1 MASTFL
7 GLSITSR
14 GLNAAQIGLATT
26 TNNMSNIDTT
36 GYSRQVV
43 TQTSVG
49 PAAVYSSS
57 LVGEGVEVTSVDR
70 VRSFRLDQKY
80 WQQNSA
86 SSQAEA
92 TSTCLQQVEN
102 VFGSTTTS
110 NITTDLNTFTSELS
124 TLASSTTDT
133 SVRAT
138 VLSDAQTLCDT
149 INTASTTLTTQR
161 SDIDSDVKT
170 TVGQINS
177 YATQIATLNK
187 QISVASASGASTNEL
202 EDQRGLVVDDLSGLV
217 GINVTQE
224 DNGDLTI
231 AVAGATLVS
240 GDKANELECYT
251 ITDTTSTQ
259 NGMSG
264 IRWTDSGEDFDTGD
278 SGALNGY
285 LQVRDGST
293 ADSKGIPYYISQLD
307 DFARTFAK
315 AFNEGVTSGST
326 TYSGSAD
333 GVGIDDDATTGTRF
347 FSYDN
352 LSSADLMASGTDID
366 AVYSNITAANI
377 SVSKDIIDDTD
388 KIPTASSTGG
398 DSNVKNLTDLISICT
413 DVNISGNSTVSGL
426 YNVIVATVAG
436 ASASAQTEYDR
447 KNTSTTYINTS
458 RSSVSG
464 VSSNEETTNLTTYQ
478 AAYAASAS
486 MASTWSEIY
495 STTINMVNTD

>member
-7 GLSITSR
+7 GLTITSS

-36 GYSRQVV
+36 GYSRQVLN
-43 TQTSVG
+43 QTSVG

-57 LVGEGVEVTSVDR
+57 LVGEGVEVTSVDS

-80 WQQNSA
+80 WQTNSA
-86 SSQAEA
+86 SSKAEA
-92 TSTCLQQVEN
+92 TSTCLQQVEK

-110 NITTDLNTFTSELS
+110 DITTDLNTFTSELS
-124 TLASSTTDT
+124 TLASSPTDT

-138 VLSDAQTLCDT
+138 VLADAQTLCDT
-149 INTASTTLTTQR
+149 INAASTTLTAQR
-161 SDIDSDVKT
+161 SDIDTDVKT
-170 TVGQINS
+170 TVEQINS

-202 EDQRGLVVDDLSGLV
+202 EDQRRLVVDNLSGLI

-231 AVAGATLVS
+231 AVAGSTLVS
-240 GDKANELECYT
+240 GNKANALECYT
-251 ITDTTSTQ
+251 ITDATSAQ

-264 IRWTDSGEDFDTGD
+264 IRWSDSGKNFNTGT

-293 ADSKGIPYYISQLD
+293 ADSKGIPYYTSQLD
-307 DFARTFAK
+307 NFARTFAQ
-315 AFNEGVTSGST
+315 AFNEGVTSGTT
-326 TYSGSAD
+326 TYNGSAD

-352 LSSADLMASGTDID
+352 LSSADLMASGTDTA
-366 AVYSNITAANI
+366 AVYQHITAANI
-377 SVSKDIIDDTD
+377 SVSKDIADDTD
-388 KIPTASSTGG
+388 KIATASSTGG
-398 DSNVKNLTDLISICT
+398 DSNTDNLTDLISIAT
-413 DVNISGNSTVSGL
+413 TVNISGNSTVSGL

-447 KNTSTTYINTS
+447 KNTSATYINTS
-458 RSSVSG
+458 RTSVSG
-464 VSSNEETTNLTTYQ
+464 VNSNEETTNLTTYQ

-486 MASTWSEIY
+486 MSSTWSQIY

>member
-43 TQTSVG
+43 NQTAVG

-57 LVGEGVEVTSVDR
+57 LVSEGVEVTSVDR
-70 VRSFRLDQKY
+70 VRSQRLDQKY
-80 WQQNSA
+80 WQQNGAA
-86 SSQAEA
+86 SEVEA
-92 TSTCLQQVEN
+92 ISTYLEQVEN

-110 NITTDLNTFTSELS
+110 DITTDLNTFTTALS
-124 TLASSTTDT
+124 SLASSPTDT

-138 VLSDAQTLCDT
+138 VLADAETLCDT
-149 INTASTTLTTQR
+149 INTASDTLTTLR

-187 QISVASASGASTNEL
+187 QIAVAKASGASTNEL
-202 EDQRGLVVDDLSGLV
+202 EDQRGVLLDDLSGLV

-224 DNGDLTI
+224 DDGNVTI
-231 AVAGATLVS
+231 AVAGTTLVS
-240 GDKANELECYT
+240 GSKAKELECYT
-251 ITDTTSTQ
+251 ITDATSEQ

-264 IRWTDSGEDFDTGD
+264 IRWTDSGEEFDTGN
-278 SGALNGY
+278 SGTLNGY
-285 LQVRDGST
+285 LEVRDGST
-293 ADSKGIPYYISQLD
+293 TDSKGIPYYISQLD
-307 DFARTFAK
+307 DFARTFAQ

-352 LSSADLMASGTDID
+352 LSSASLMASGTDAD
-366 AVYSNITAANI
+366 AVYKNITAATI
-377 SVSKDIIDDTD
+377 SVSKDITEDTN

-398 DSNVKNLTDLISICT
+398 DSNTDNLTDLISICS

-426 YNVIVATVAG
+426 YNVVVATVAG

-447 KNTSTTYINTS
+447 KTTSATYINTS

-464 VSSNEETTNLTTYQ
+464 VSSNEETTNLTTHQ

-495 STTINMVNTD
+495 STTINMVNSD